1 MAKRRRSR
9 TNTGKKTTSKRAKKP
24 RIQLPIAAE
33 VVGFTELDEAFFAA
47 GTDLE
52 RAPIQAAE
60 SFDDLDA
67 AMPQRPSFWRRLFSR
82 ARNRATLAV

>member
-1 MAKRRRSR
+1 MAKRRRPRSS
-9 TNTGKKTTSKRAKKP
+9 TAKKSTSNRSKKS
-24 RIQLPIAAE
+24 RIQIPLAAE

-52 RAPIQAAE
+52 RAAAPAAE

-67 AMPQRPSFWRRLFSR
+67 AMPARPSFWRRLFSR
-82 ARNRATLAV
+82 ARNRATLAA

>member
-9 TNTGKKTTSKRAKKP
+9 TTGNKNTSNRSKKT
-24 RIQLPIAAE
+24 RIQIPLAAE

-47 GTDLE
+47 GTALE
-52 RAPIQAAE
+52 HASAHPAE

-67 AMPQRPSFWRRLFSR
+67 AMPARPSIWRRLFSR
-82 ARNRATLAV
+82 ARNRATLAA

>member
-9 TNTGKKTTSKRAKKP
+9 TTTGKKSSSKRSKKTC
-24 RIQLPIAAE
+24 IQIPLAAE

-47 GTDLE
+47 GTELE
-52 RAPIQAAE
+52 RATAYPAE

-67 AMPQRPSFWRRLFSR
+67 AMPARPSFWRRLFSR
-82 ARNRATLAV
+82 ARNRATLAA